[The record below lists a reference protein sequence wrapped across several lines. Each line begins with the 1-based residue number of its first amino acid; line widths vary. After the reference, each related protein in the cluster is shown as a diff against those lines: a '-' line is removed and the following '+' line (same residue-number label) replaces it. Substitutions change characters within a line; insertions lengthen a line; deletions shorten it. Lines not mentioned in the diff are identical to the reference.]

1 MSAARLVRSFAAR
14 VAAHALDEAVGGR
27 VDVQEAGA
35 AGAGVAEAVP
45 HAGGS
50 GDERAR
56 ADADGLVADRELELA
71 LEDVE
76 GIELVGMDVRV
87 DRPELWV
94 ARELDHL
101 ELVALGLD
109 DEVAVLTRDGFTLAG
124 A

>member
-1 MSAARLVRSFAAR
+1 MSAVRLVSSFAPR
-14 VAAHALDEAVGGR
+14 VAPHALDEAIRGR
-27 VDVQEAGA
+27 VDVQKAGA
-35 AGAGVAEAVP
+35 CGAWISESVP
-45 HAGGS
+45 HSRRS
-50 GDERAR
+50 GDERAG

-76 GIELVGMDVRV
+76 GVELVGVDVRV

-109 DEVAVLTRDGFTLAG
+109 DEVAVLTRDGFALAR